1 MKTMKTTTDMKKEYT
16 TPSLSVLEL
25 EYNELLLSGSNG
37 EGSETE
43 EGETFE
49 LGVYTDEKK
58 KYSGDAL

>member
-25 EYNELLLSGSNG
+25 EYNELLLSGSSG
-37 EGSETE
+37 DGSQTE
-43 EGETFE
+43 EGETLE
-49 LGVYTDEKK
+49 LDVYTDEKK